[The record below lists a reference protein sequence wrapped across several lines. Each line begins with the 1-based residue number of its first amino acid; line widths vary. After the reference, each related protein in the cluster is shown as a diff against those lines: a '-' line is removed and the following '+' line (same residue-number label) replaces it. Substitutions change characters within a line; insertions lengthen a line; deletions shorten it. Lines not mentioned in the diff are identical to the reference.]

1 MNRERNRG
9 FYALFVTLGVAAI
22 IVLLVIFSMSVE
34 KYTERTMETSLE
46 EIRDNAIFVLNN
58 ELDQV
63 TEMLNNEARAFSLL
77 ENTSPDAIVGE
88 LQAFS
93 RNISIARIMAMTMDG
108 KVYSSVGEP
117 VRQYDPAQYTAFLT
131 RDETS
136 VSEPRYSKTL
146 DKTVVAVFSPL
157 HLNGTQSGM
166 LIGEYDIAYFENL
179 FSKNFLRGDCA
190 INLAT
195 ADGQLISRSG
205 AFDAPEQFGK
215 GNIFDFYSSED
226 VTFDKGSSEELKQK
240 MGNGESGYASYTTEG
255 VSRYVSYAPVG
266 INDWYIAAVTT
277 QKTLGS
283 QVTAIRTNALWL
295 VAGIVGVVLV
305 TVLAISLLRIR
316 EERSLQAYLFEMA
329 RTDSLTGLYNK
340 SATAEA
346 IDTYLKEEGAEG
358 QHMLLMLDIDGF
370 KAVNDLLGH
379 LYGDAV
385 LREFGVLLTDT
396 FDADNI
402 LGRAGG
408 DEFMVFVKNCGSR
421 GQIAG
426 RASHVCEAFDTVRCP
441 DTKAQELCVRT
452 SVSIGIAVY
461 PADGRDFD
469 ALYHSAD
476 TALYVSKRKGE
487 NQYNFYEAGDGRA

>member
-1 MNRERNRG
+1 MNTAKNKG

-63 TEMLNNEARAFSLL
+63 TEVLSNEARTFSLL
-77 ENTSPDAIVGE
+77 QNTSPDAIVEE

-93 RNISIARIMAMTMDG
+93 GNISIARVMIMMLDG
-108 KVYSSVGEP
+108 KVYSSIGEP

-131 RDETS
+131 QAETS
-136 VSEPRYSKTL
+136 VSELRYSNTL
-146 DKTVVAVFSPL
+146 DKTVLAVSTPL
-157 HLNGTQSGM
+157 YLGGTQVGM

-195 ADGQLISRSG
+195 ANGQLISRSG

-226 VTFDKGSSEELKQK
+226 VIFDKGSPEELKQK
-240 MGNGESGYASYTTEG
+240 MENGESGYASYTTEG
-255 VSRYVSYAPVG
+255 ASRYLSYAPVG
-266 INDWYIAAVTT
+266 IDDWYIAAVTT
-277 QKTLGS
+277 QETMGS

-305 TVLAISLLRIR
+305 AVLAISLLRIR
-316 EERSLQAYLFEMA
+316 EERSLQAYLIEMA
-329 RTDSLTGLYNK
+329 RTDALTGLYNK
-340 SATAEA
+340 SATAET
-346 IDTYLKEEGAEG
+346 IDTYLKGDGAEG

-385 LREFGVLLTDT
+385 LREFGTLLRDT
-396 FDADNI
+396 FGTSDI

-421 GQIAG
+421 GQIVG
-426 RASHVCEAFDTVRCP
+426 RAAHVCEVFDIVRCP
-441 DTKAQELCVRT
+441 DTETEALCART

-476 TALYVSKRKGE
+476 IALYVSKREGK
-487 NQYNFYEAGDGRA
+487 NQYNFYEAGDSRA